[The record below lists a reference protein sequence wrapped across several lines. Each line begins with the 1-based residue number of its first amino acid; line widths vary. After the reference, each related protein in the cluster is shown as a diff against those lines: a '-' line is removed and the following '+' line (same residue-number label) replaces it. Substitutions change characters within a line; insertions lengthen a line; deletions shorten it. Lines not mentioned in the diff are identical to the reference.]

1 MRRPSYL
8 MMSIEKLS
16 DKELHQLFKMPSEK
30 GVSDRLEKAQSFFP
44 HMQKEIKRPGVT
56 RYRMWEEYL
65 IKHPDG
71 YSRSQ
76 FQERYNRWR
85 GTTKLSMRIEHKAGD
100 KLYVDYTGKKLQ
112 VIDKQTGECTPV
124 EVFVY
129 DFCSE
134 KPRGFSASY
143 NVT

>member
-1 MRRPSYL
+1 

-76 FQERYNRWR
+76 FQERYNRWPR
-85 GTTKLSMRIEHKAGD
+85 YYQT
-100 KLYVDYTGKKLQ
+100 
-112 VIDKQTGECTPV
+112 IDAYRAQG
-124 EVFVY
+124 
-129 DFCSE
+129 
-134 KPRGFSASY
+134 RR
-143 NVT
+143 